1 MRAMIR
7 FFFHLNEHGK
17 VTKDNEGRDFAD
29 RSAAYKAA
37 IVDARSIMAA
47 DLLGGSICLGS
58 HIDVMTSEGERVGKV
73 LFKNAVIIEA

>member
-1 MRAMIR
+1 MAR
-7 FFFHLNEHGK
+7 FFFHLNERGK
-17 VTKDNEGRDFAD
+17 VTQDDEGRELAD

-58 HIDVMTSEGERVGKV
+58 HIDIMTSEGERVQKV
-73 LFKNAVIIEA
+73 SFKNAVIIDA